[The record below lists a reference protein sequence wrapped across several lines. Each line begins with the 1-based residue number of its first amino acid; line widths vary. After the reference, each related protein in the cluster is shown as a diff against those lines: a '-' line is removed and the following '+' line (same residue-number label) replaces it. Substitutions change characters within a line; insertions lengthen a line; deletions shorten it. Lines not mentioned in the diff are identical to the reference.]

1 LSFAIHLP
9 NSWNVSAEKGAKVVL
24 GRACRWRAVVDM
36 IAKRVVIRVMMTDE
50 RIISGE
56 VGFHRGVGASSYAH

>member
-9 NSWNVSAEKGAKVVL
+9 NSWNVSAEKGANVVL
-24 GRACRWRAVVDM
+24 GRALAVAAVADM
-36 IAKRVVIRVMMTDE
+36 IAKRVVIMVTEE
-50 RIISGE
+50 RISSEE

>member
-9 NSWNVSAEKGAKVVL
+9 NSWSVSAEKGAKVVL
-24 GRACRWRAVVDM
+24 GRALAVAAVADM
-36 IAKRVVIRVMMTDE
+36 IAKRVVIRVMVTDE
-50 RIISGE
+50 WISSRE

>member
-1 LSFAIHLP
+1 
-9 NSWNVSAEKGAKVVL
+9 
-24 GRACRWRAVVDM
+24 M